1 MTFIVAFI
9 ISFLGSIPPGAI
21 NLSVLQLGLEHRHD
35 AALRF
40 SIAAAIIEI
49 PYAFIAIRFQLL
61 LESSP
66 WLIDNFKL
74 MAAIVLL
81 VLGILSII
89 QQSRSK
95 PASAL
100 MNRIQKSGFRRGLL
114 IGLFNPMAM
123 VFWIGVTAYLK
134 QHDWIDLSTLTN
146 EVAYI
151 AGLALGTFALLACLT
166 YLSKALAPIFKGSK
180 FLKLMPSVAFFLL
193 AIYSA
198 SQYFHII

>member
-9 ISFLGSIPPGAI
+9 VSFLGSIPPGAI

-40 SIAAAIIEI
+40 SLAAAIIEI
-49 PYAFIAIRFQLL
+49 PYAFIAVRFQQL

-81 VLGILSII
+81 VLGILSIRE
-89 QQSRSK
+89 QNKSR

-100 MNRIQKSGFRRGLL
+100 MEKIQKSGFRRGLL
-114 IGLFNPMAM
+114 IGLFNPMAV

-134 QHDWIDLSTLTN
+134 QHNWVDLSSVSD
-146 EVAYI
+146 EIAYI
-151 AGLALGTFALLACLT
+151 AGLSLGTFALLACLA
-166 YLSKALAPIFKGSK
+166 YLSKALAPIFKGNK
-180 FLKLMPSVAFFLL
+180 YLKPTL
-193 AIYSA
+193 
-198 SQYFHII
+198 

>member
-9 ISFLGSIPPGAI
+9 VSFLGSIPPGAI

-40 SIAAAIIEI
+40 SLAAAIIEI

-81 VLGILSII
+81 VLGIISLRH
-89 QQSRSK
+89 QSRSK

-100 MNRIQKSGFRRGLL
+100 MERIQQSGFRRGLL

-134 QHDWIDLSTLTN
+134 QHNWIDLSTVMN
-146 EVAYI
+146 ELAYI
-151 AGLALGTFALLACLT
+151 GGLALGTFSLLACLA
-166 YLSKALAPIFKGSK
+166 YLSKALAPLFRGNKY
-180 FLKLMPSVAFFLL
+180 LKLMPAAAFFLL

-198 SQYFHII
+198 GQYFHLI